1 MFSAV
6 QLEPSAPTS
15 STKEL
20 FLLPALIPLSRP
32 SSYRPSSY
40 RKANSFYG
48 WHIVAYST
56 IALAASGPG
65 QTAAVSVFI
74 DPMMAD
80 LGISRSAISTAYLIG
95 TLVGALIMPWIGRAL
110 DRYGV
115 RRTMATIGAAF
126 GGVLVSLAAVSEIVG
141 LTAGFAGI
149 RMAGQGAL
157 SLTATTATALW
168 FTRRRGTAMGI
179 VSALG
184 AVGIS
189 MTPLV
194 MEGFIASHGWRL
206 AWAVEGVAIW
216 LVVIPIALLGMRD
229 RPADLGQLPDGDTPS
244 SDSNADRNAAW
255 GATVAQA
262 VRAPYFWV
270 VTGGVAACGLLS
282 TAVNFHQISLLSERG
297 LSTTAAAGNFL
308 WQTIAMLLATLA
320 VGALTDRVRPRWLIV
335 GAMLSLSAGLVWGT
349 QITPGMSAVIF
360 GALLGGAGGGMR
372 VLEAATFPRYFG
384 TAHLGSIRGLVTA
397 ISVGSTAF
405 GPLIYAYA
413 YQVAGSYTTVLLAT
427 APIPVLIAIA
437 ALLVRPP
444 APAVRSRL

>member
-1 MFSAV
+1 MS
-6 QLEPSAPTS
+6 
-15 STKEL
+15 
-20 FLLPALIPLSRP
+20 LPARVTLSRR

-40 RKANSFYG
+40 RKPSSFYG

-56 IALAASGPG
+56 LALAATGPG

-74 DPMMAD
+74 DPMIAE
-80 LGISRSAISTAYLIG
+80 LGISRSGISTAYLIG
-95 TLVGALIMPWIGRAL
+95 TLTGAAAMPWVGRAL

-115 RRTMATIGAAF
+115 RRTMALIGLVF
-126 GGVLVSLAAVSEIVG
+126 GAVLIALAAVSEMVG

-168 FTRRRGTAMGI
+168 FTRRRGTATGI

-189 MTPLV
+189 MTPLI
-194 MEGFIASHGWRL
+194 MEGFIADHGWRT
-206 AWAVEGVAIW
+206 AWVTEGLAIW
-216 LVVIPIALLGMRD
+216 LVVLPIALLGMRN
-229 RPADLGQLPDGDTPS
+229 RPADLGQLPDGDAAPDGESPHHRT
-244 SDSNADRNAAW
+244 AW
-255 GATVAQA
+255 GSTVTEA
-262 VRAPYFWV
+262 VRTPYFWV
-270 VTGGVAACGLLS
+270 ITAGVSACGLLG

-320 VGALTDRVRPRWLIV
+320 TGALTDRIRSRWLV
-335 GAMLSLSAGLVWGT
+335 VTAMLSLTAGLVWGT
-349 QITPGMSAVIF
+349 QVTPGLSAMAF
-360 GALLGGAGGGMR
+360 GALIGGAGGAMR

-397 ISVGSTAF
+397 LSVGSTAF
-405 GPLIYAYA
+405 GPLLFAFG
-413 YQVAGSYTTVLLAT
+413 YQLAGSYTTVLLAT
-427 APIPVLIAIA
+427 APVPVLIAIA
-437 ALLVRPP
+437 ALFVQPPASTARPP
-444 APAVRSRL
+444 VHKVP